1 MSNLAMSQRYVFTFV
16 ALVLAVLMSA
26 QIDTQILVSEQ
37 LSLLMNFSDRLT
49 LADSF
54 DAIMFVESQL
64 PRIVMAIMVGAMLGL
79 VGSLMQQLTQ
89 NPLVSPMTLG
99 TASGAWLAL
108 VVMNVWFP
116 SYVGD
121 YAPIAAL
128 IGAMLTLGLVILIA
142 GVRNL
147 AGLPVVL
154 AGMAVNIL
162 LGAIATAIILLNDQ
176 YAKNL
181 FIWGAGDLAQNG
193 WAQIQWLLP
202 KLSVAVLIFIFA
214 PRILALLRMGQ
225 ASASARG
232 LNIIPAILG
241 LFAIGL
247 WLIAASITSV
257 GVISFIGLLAP
268 NIARQLGARTPKDEL
283 FYSMLLGGLI
293 LVLTDALAVGL
304 SVLTFDLVPSGTA
317 AAFIGAPALI
327 WFTRRKLS
335 AQDQLS
341 FSMPKSHYVMS
352 QAKLMVLVAGLV
364 LLGLF
369 TTVFNQVTVA
379 QDVSSAQDI
388 IWTWAIP
395 DAFGWQIQW
404 PRLLTAASAGAGLA
418 VAGVLL
424 QRLIYN
430 PLASPDILGISAGAT
445 LALVG
450 GAIFVGLNIFSTA
463 PAIAFLGSMSV
474 LAILSVLGKR
484 HQYAPSM
491 LILIGIALTALI
503 EAIVQFAL
511 AKGDETSYII
521 LSWLAGSTYRVTP
534 ASALTLVAMVT
545 GLIGFALVTCRWLTL
560 ISTGREFAKA
570 RGLNVPKAFV
580 LLLSCVALLC
590 AAVTATMGP
599 VAFIGLLAPHMAV
612 ILGAKKVEMQLPTAA
627 VLGAG
632 LMVFSDWLGQNLVY
646 PSQIAAGTIVSVVGG
661 IYFILLLLQGRRS
674 MN

>member
-1 MSNLAMSQRYVFTFV
+1 MSQPLINRYALTFIG
-16 ALVLAVLMSA
+16 LVLAVLMSA
-26 QIDTQILVSEQ
+26 QIDTQIQVSKQ
-37 LSLLMNFSDRLT
+37 LSLLMHFADRQA
-49 LADSF
+49 LADNF

-108 VVMNVWFP
+108 VIMNVWFP
-116 SYVGD
+116 TLVGD
-121 YAPIAAL
+121 YASVAAL

-193 WAQIQWLLP
+193 WQQVQWLLP
-202 KLSVAVLIFIFA
+202 KLSAAILIFLFA
-214 PRILALLRMGQ
+214 PRVLALLRMGQ

-247 WLIAASITSV
+247 WLVAASITTV

-283 FYSMLLGGLI
+283 FYSMLLGCVI
-293 LVLTDALAVGL
+293 LVITDALAVGL

-317 AAFIGAPALI
+317 AALIGAPALI

-341 FSMPKSHYVMS
+341 FSMPKSHYAMS
-352 QAKLMVLVAGLV
+352 QPKLLGLLFVLVA
-364 LLGLF
+364 LGVF
-369 TTVFNQVTVA
+369 TTLFNQVTHGQGVTNG
-379 QDVSSAQDI
+379 QEVSWI
-388 IWTWAIP
+388 WAIP

-404 PRLLTAASAGAGLA
+404 PRLITSAAAGAGLA

-450 GAIFVGLNIFSTA
+450 GAIFIGLNIFSTA
-463 PAIAFLGSMSV
+463 PVIAFLGSMSV
-474 LAILSVLGKR
+474 LGVLLVLGKR

-534 ASALTLVAMVT
+534 SSAVMLAAIVI

-570 RGLNVPKAFV
+570 RGLNVPRAFV
-580 LLLSCVALLC
+580 LLLCCVALLC

-599 VAFIGLLAPHMAV
+599 VSFIGLLAPHMAV

-627 VLGAG
+627 ILGAS

-646 PSQIAAGTIVSVVGG
+646 PSQIAAGTIVSIVGG
-661 IYFILLLLQGRRS
+661 IYFILLLLKGRKS
-674 MN
+674 QV

>member
-1 MSNLAMSQRYVFTFV
+1 MTNFPLLQRYALTFIG
-16 ALVLAVLMSA
+16 LVIAIMVSA
-26 QIDTQILVSEQ
+26 QIDTQIHLSEQ
-37 LSLLMNFSDRLT
+37 LQLLANFSDRLT
-49 LADSF
+49 LADNF

-64 PRIVMAIMVGAMLGL
+64 PRIVMALMVGAMLGL

-116 SYVGD
+116 TLVGD
-121 YAPIAAL
+121 YASIAAL

-147 AGLPVVL
+147 SGLPVVL

-193 WAQIQWLLP
+193 WTQIQWLLP
-202 KLSVAVLIFIFA
+202 KLSVALLIFLFA

-241 LFAIGL
+241 LFAVGL
-247 WLIAASITSV
+247 WLIAACITSV

-283 FYSMLLGGLI
+283 FYSMLLGGFI
-293 LVLTDALAVGL
+293 LVMTDALAVGL

-352 QAKLMVLVAGLV
+352 QPKLLLLLAGLV
-364 LLGLF
+364 VIGLF
-369 TTVFNQVTVA
+369 TTLFNQVTLPQGA
-379 QDVSSAQDI
+379 VS
-388 IWTWAIP
+388 WVWALP

-404 PRLLTAASAGAGLA
+404 PRLITSAAAGAGLA

-463 PAIAFLGSMSV
+463 PVIAFLGSMSV
-474 LAILSVLGKR
+474 LAILLVLGKR

-511 AKGDETSYII
+511 AKGDETSYVI
-521 LSWLAGSTYRVTP
+521 LSWLAGSTYRVTSS
-534 ASALTLVAMVT
+534 SALTLVGIVI
-545 GLIGFALVTCRWLTL
+545 GLIAFALVTSRWLTL

-570 RGLNVPKAFV
+570 RGLNVPRAFV
-580 LLLSCVALLC
+580 LLLCCVALLC

-627 VLGAG
+627 ILGAS

-646 PSQIAAGTIVSVVGG
+646 PSQIAAGTIVSIVGG
-661 IYFILLLLQGRRS
+661 VYFILLLLKGRRS